1 MCHFFLDQQSGR
13 LVADV
18 RMNEPKHKGTAHA
31 RLLSHLSANIPQSEQ
46 SLASAGREPLL
57 APVPG
62 GGVEG
67 GTAGLQR
74 RIHPP

>member
-31 RLLSHLSANIPQSEQ
+31 RLLYRLSANIPQSEQ
-46 SLASAGREPLL
+46 AWHPKGGNLCWPLCQVAG
-57 APVPG
+57 
-62 GGVEG
+62 
-67 GTAGLQR
+67 
-74 RIHPP
+74 